1 MAVHFT
7 TLAQVYNSQ
16 EWRQFRQMLIAERT
30 NKVDGILYCQHSG
43 KPLLNSFDIVAH
55 HIKPLTMQN
64 VNDYSISL
72 NPENIL
78 LVSQQAHNEIHARF
92 GYCSQRKVYIVHGAP
107 CSGKTSF
114 VDSIK
119 GNSDLIVDIDN
130 IWEAVTGKRYYKPN
144 ALKSNVFAMRD
155 ALLETVK
162 TRAGNWERCFIIEG
176 LPYKAE
182 RERNAAIYG
191 AELIYIDTDQ
201 ETCLRR
207 LQADESRREFEADWR
222 KYIGDYFAR
231 YQA

>member
-1 MAVHFT
+1 MFT
-7 TLAQVYNSQ
+7 SLQQFYNSQ
-16 EWRQFRQMLIAERT
+16 EWRQLRQMLIAERV
-30 NKVDGILYCQHSG
+30 NPDDGILYCQHSR

-72 NPENIL
+72 NPDNIL

-92 GYCSQRKVYIVHGAP
+92 GYCAQRKVYIIHGAP

-130 IWEAVTGKRYYKPN
+130 LWEAVTGRRYYKPA
-144 ALKSNVFAMRD
+144 ALKAAVFAMRD

-162 TRAGNWERCFIIEG
+162 TRAGKWERCFIIEG

-182 RERNAAIYG
+182 RERRSVVYG
-191 AELIYIDTDQ
+191 AELIHIDTDEQ
-201 ETCLRR
+201 TCLQR
-207 LQADESRREFEADWR
+207 LQADDSRREYAAEWR
-222 KYIGDYFAR
+222 QYIADYFNR

>member
-1 MAVHFT
+1 MFT
-7 TLAQVYNSQ
+7 SLSQ
-16 EWRQFRQMLIAERT
+16 FYASTEWRTLRQLLIAERT
-30 NKVDGILYCQHSG
+30 NETDGVLYCQHSG

-55 HIKPLTMQN
+55 HIKPLTLQN
-64 VNDYSISL
+64 VNDYAISL
-72 NPENIL
+72 NPDNIQ

-92 GYCSQRKVYIVHGAP
+92 GYCTQRKVYIVHGAP
-107 CSGKTSF
+107 CSGKSSF

-130 IWEAVTGKRYYKPN
+130 LWQAVTGIRYYKPN
-144 ALKSNVFAMRD
+144 AVKANVFAMRD

-176 LPYKAE
+176 LPYKAD
-182 RERNAAIYG
+182 RERRRDVYG
-191 AELIYIDTDQ
+191 AELIHIDTDE

-207 LQADESRREFEADWR
+207 LQTDDSRREYASDWR
-222 KYIGDYFAR
+222 KYIADYFSR

>member
-1 MAVHFT
+1 
-7 TLAQVYNSQ
+7 
-16 EWRQFRQMLIAERT
+16 MLIAERT
-30 NKVDGILYCQHSG
+30 NKTDGILYCQHSG
-43 KPLLNSFDIVAH
+43 KALLNSFDIVAH

-72 NPENIL
+72 NPANIL

-92 GYCSQRKVYIVHGAP
+92 GYCAQRKVYIVHGAP
-107 CSGKTSF
+107 CSGKSSF

-119 GNSDLIVDIDN
+119 GNSDLVVDIDN
-130 IWEAVTGKRYYKPN
+130 LWEAVTGKRYYKPN
-144 ALKSNVFAMRD
+144 ALKANVFAIRD

-182 RERNAAIYG
+182 RERKAAMYG

-201 ETCLRR
+201 ETCLCR
-207 LQADESRREFEADWR
+207 LQADEKRREYESEWR
-222 KYIGDYFAR
+222 KYIADYFAR

>member
-1 MAVHFT
+1 
-7 TLAQVYNSQ
+7 
-16 EWRQFRQMLIAERT
+16 MLIAERT
-30 NKVDGILYCQHSG
+30 NKDDGILYCQHSG

-55 HIKPLTMQN
+55 HIKPLTLQN
-64 VNDYSISL
+64 VNDYAISL

-92 GYCSQRKVYIVHGAP
+92 GYCTQRKVYIVHGAP

-130 IWEAVTGKRYYKPN
+130 LWEAVTGKRYYKPA
-144 ALKSNVFAMRD
+144 ALKPAVFAMRD

-162 TRAGNWERCFIIEG
+162 TRAGKWERCFIIEG

-182 RERNAAIYG
+182 RERRRDVYG
-191 AELIYIDTDQ
+191 AELIHIDTDK
-201 ETCLRR
+201 ETCLQR
-207 LQADESRREFEADWR
+207 LQADENRREYASEWQN
-222 KYIGDYFAR
+222 YIADYFTK

>member
-1 MAVHFT
+1 
-7 TLAQVYNSQ
+7 
-16 EWRQFRQMLIAERT
+16 MLIVERT
-30 NKVDGILYCQHSG
+30 NKDDGILYCQHSG

-55 HIKPLTMQN
+55 HIKPLTLQN
-64 VNDYSISL
+64 VNDYAISL
-72 NPENIL
+72 NPANIL

-92 GYCSQRKVYIVHGAP
+92 GYCTQRKVYIVHGAP

-114 VDSIK
+114 VNSIK

-130 IWEAVTGKRYYKPN
+130 LWEAVTGKRYYKPA
-144 ALKSNVFAMRD
+144 ALKAQVFAMRD

-162 TRAGNWERCFIIEG
+162 TRAGKWERCFIIEG

-182 RERNAAIYG
+182 RERRRDVYG
-191 AELIYIDTDQ
+191 AELIHIDTDQ

-207 LQADESRREFEADWR
+207 LQADESRREYADEWR
-222 KYIGDYFAR
+222 KYIDEYFTR

>member
-1 MAVHFT
+1 MFNS
-7 TLAQVYNSQ
+7 LAQFYNS
-16 EWRQFRQMLIAERT
+16 EMWRAFRLSLIAERT
-30 NKVDGILYCQHSG
+30 NKDDGILYCQHSG
-43 KPLLNSFDIVAH
+43 KPLLNGFDIVAH

-78 LVSQQAHNEIHARF
+78 LVSQRAHNEIHARF
-92 GYCSQRKVYIVHGAP
+92 GYCAQRKVYIVHGAP
-107 CSGKTSF
+107 CSGKSSF

-130 IWEAVTGKRYYKPN
+130 LWQAVTGKRYYKPP
-144 ALKSNVFAMRD
+144 AMKANVFAMRD

-176 LPYKAE
+176 LPFRAE
-182 RERNAAIYG
+182 RERRSVIYG
-191 AELIYIDTDQ
+191 AELIHIDTDEQ
-201 ETCLRR
+201 TCLQR
-207 LQADESRREFEADWR
+207 LQMDDSRREYAAEWQQ
-222 KYIGDYFAR
+222 YITDYFQR

>member
-1 MAVHFT
+1 MFT
-7 TLAQVYNSQ
+7 SLQQFYNSQ
-16 EWRQFRQMLIAERT
+16 EWRQLRQMLIAERV
-30 NKVDGILYCQHSG
+30 NPDDGILYCQHSR

-72 NPENIL
+72 NPDNIL

-92 GYCSQRKVYIVHGAP
+92 GYCAQRKVYIVHGAP

-130 IWEAVTGKRYYKPN
+130 LWEAVTGRRYYKPA
-144 ALKSNVFAMRD
+144 ALKAAVFAMRD

-162 TRAGNWERCFIIEG
+162 TRAGKWERCFIIEG

-182 RERNAAIYG
+182 RERRSVVYG
-191 AELIYIDTDQ
+191 AELIHIDTDEQ
-201 ETCLRR
+201 TCLKR
-207 LQADESRREFEADWR
+207 LQADDSRKEYAAEWR
-222 KYIGDYFAR
+222 QYIADYFNR

>member
-1 MAVHFT
+1 MFT
-7 TLAQVYNSQ
+7 SLQQFYNSQ
-16 EWRQFRQMLIAERT
+16 EWRQLRQMLIAERV
-30 NKVDGILYCQHSG
+30 NPDDGILYCQHSG

-55 HIKPLTMQN
+55 HIQPLTMQN

-72 NPENIL
+72 NPDNIL

-92 GYCSQRKVYIVHGAP
+92 GYCAQRKVYIVHGAP

-130 IWEAVTGKRYYKPN
+130 LWEAVTGRRYYKPA
-144 ALKSNVFAMRD
+144 ALKAAVFAMRD

-162 TRAGNWERCFIIEG
+162 TRAGKWERCFIIEG

-182 RERNAAIYG
+182 RERRSVVYG
-191 AELIYIDTDQ
+191 AELIHIDTDEQ
-201 ETCLRR
+201 TCLQR
-207 LQADESRREFEADWR
+207 LQADDSRREYAAEWR
-222 KYIGDYFAR
+222 QYIADYFNR